1 MTYSQRLAEPTTGT
15 GAPRGLLIAAV
26 VLAFLIPP
34 IGLVLAIIARHLDTK
49 AGLPPNV
56 LSTVGIFGGVAMLV
70 LVIILVMAF
79 LVAVASL
86 EVAPPPAH
94 SFELLANLL

>member
-1 MTYSQRLAEPTTGT
+1 MATSSRSDTETTGN
-15 GAPRGLLIAAV
+15 GAPRGLLIAGV

-70 LVIILVMAF
+70 LVIILIMAF
-79 LVAVASL
+79 LVALASL
-86 EVAPPPAH
+86 EVAPLQ
-94 SFELLANLL
+94 SFELWCELL

>member
-1 MTYSQRLAEPTTGT
+1 MVTSLRSDTETTGN

-70 LVIILVMAF
+70 LVIILIVAF
-79 LVAVASL
+79 LVALASL
-86 EVAPPPAH
+86 EVAPPVTH
-94 SFELLANLL
+94 SFELWCELL